1 MKASE
6 HGGNVPPMIGE
17 VAYSQYEDGDN
28 DGVWPNVAA
37 SEFSAIEELS
47 EHDDNPDGDGDDII
61 GYLGDL
67 AEVDTP
73 EIDMGDLLSNLNDQ
87 ACDDMNPALVGN
99 WPKATREQLAEL
111 NAEANA
117 VIAKWLTRHKL
128 WPMWC
133 GIENIRPV
141 LRKQAREQARDQ

>member
-6 HGGNVPPMIGE
+6 HGGNVPPMVGE
-17 VAYSQYEDGDN
+17 VAYAKHEDGDS

-47 EHDDNPDGDGDDII
+47 EDDDNPDGDGDDII

-73 EIDMGDLLSNLNDQ
+73 EIDMEDVLSNLNEQ
-87 ACDDMNPALVGN
+87 ACDDANSDLVEN
-99 WPKATREQLAEL
+99 WPKATPEQLAEL
-111 NAEANA
+111 HDEVNA
-117 VIAKWLTRHKL
+117 VFAKWLTRHKL

-133 GIENIRPV
+133 DIDNIRPV
-141 LRKQAREQARDQ
+141 LRKQAREQA